1 MEQEKKTKEKIDMLD
16 KIYRMRQEDIE
27 QESKQDRKELE
38 SQLNH
43 IQLEEI
49 EYQIEDKLVE
59 KQKNSNEKEEIIQE
73 IEQLIENYEIQI
85 SYYSEKNYKQGF
97 KDGLRLYNQCIKE
110 E

>member
-49 EYQIEDKLVE
+49 EYQIEEKLVE
-59 KQKNSNEKEEIIQE
+59 KQENSNEKEEIIQE

-97 KDGLRLYNQCIKE
+97 KDGLGLYNQCIKE

>member
-1 MEQEKKTKEKIDMLD
+1 MEQEKKAKEKIDMLD

-27 QESKQDRKELE
+27 LESNQDRKELE
-38 SQLNH
+38 PKLNH

-49 EYQIEDKLVE
+49 EYHIEDKLID
-59 KQKNSNEKEEIIQE
+59 KQEDSNQKGAIIEE

-97 KDGLRLYNQCIKE
+97 KDGLGLYNQCLE
-110 E
+110 EE